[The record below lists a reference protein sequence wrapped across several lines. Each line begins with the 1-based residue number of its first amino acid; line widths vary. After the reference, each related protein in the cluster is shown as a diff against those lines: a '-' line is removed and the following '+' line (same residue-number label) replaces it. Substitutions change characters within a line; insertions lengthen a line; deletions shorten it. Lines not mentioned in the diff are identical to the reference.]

1 MYKDLHRN
9 KFMYCTC
16 TVVAHTHTHTH
27 THTYTNTH
35 PYLNKNI
42 HTESKTMR
50 DELRQPLRI
59 GDCET
64 EVPDTLD
71 GRRAGT
77 TTDGEEGSLSAAL
90 RASKL
95 S

>member
-1 MYKDLHRN
+1 M
-9 KFMYCTC
+9 TC
-16 TVVAHTHTHTH
+16 TRTCIETSLCSVRVVAHTHMH
-27 THTYTNTH
+27 TNTH

-64 EVPDTLD
+64 EVSDTLD
-71 GRRAGT
+71 WRRAGT